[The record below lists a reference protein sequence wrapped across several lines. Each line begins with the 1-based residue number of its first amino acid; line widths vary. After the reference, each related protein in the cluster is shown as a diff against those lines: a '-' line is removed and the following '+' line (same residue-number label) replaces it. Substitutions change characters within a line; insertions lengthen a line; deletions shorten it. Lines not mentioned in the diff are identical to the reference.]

1 MQFGPYLLVVS
12 LNESGVWSLRIPRP
26 TVGAFP
32 ADCPHRS
39 HFHVAADLQTCD
51 ARSAGFS
58 EFPAYSQILQRP
70 SQNTS
75 ARGFWSPVWSTLVS
89 LRARQGAFPGGFV
102 SPPQACPARL
112 TVIVTAAVHWGFG
125 SSREALPLTFQH
137 WAGVSPYT
145 SPYGL
150 AETCVFGKQS
160 PGPAPCGPR
169 QLHERVA
176 SPSGALLIPKLR
188 SYFAEF
194 LNEGYPDHLRVL
206 TPAHQCRFAVRAP
219 TVLATRLFLPV

>member
-1 MQFGPYLLVVS
+1 MQFGPYLLTGS
-12 LNESGVWSLRIPRP
+12 SGESGVWSLRIPGFVRVAFP
-26 TVGAFP
+26 PAFP

-39 HFHVAADLQTCD
+39 LCHGLAAE
-51 ARSAGFS
+51 ARSAGYS
-58 EFPAYSQILQRP
+58 EFPAYSRILQRP
-70 SQNTS
+70 SQ
-75 ARGFWSPVWSTLVS
+75 RCRST
-89 LRARQGAFPGGFV
+89 A
-102 SPPQACPARL
+102 ARL

-169 QLHERVA
+169 PLREQVA
-176 SPSGALLIPKLR
+176 SPPGALLIPKLR

-206 TPAHQCRFAVRAP
+206 TPAHQSRFAVRAP